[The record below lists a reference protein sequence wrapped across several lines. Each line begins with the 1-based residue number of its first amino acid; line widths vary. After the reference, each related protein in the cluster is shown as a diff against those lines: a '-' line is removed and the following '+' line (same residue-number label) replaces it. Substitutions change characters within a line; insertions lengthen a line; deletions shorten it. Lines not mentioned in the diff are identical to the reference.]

1 MSNLA
6 IALLSM
12 SLLAA
17 TEDGE
22 EPYQPNPIVQCLGS
36 PKSAGLTVLFTNPY
50 YLRGDFDGDGRPDY
64 ALRVR
69 RAGRGTGVLI
79 CGGNGAVF
87 LLGAGLGDKR
97 FSNKEGD
104 NFLAPQWEVATKAD
118 ISALSAF
125 RRNVP
130 HPIPVVK
137 GEAIAMVW
145 EDGIALIYWDGGAF
159 RWAGPKS

>member
-6 IALLSM
+6 IVLLSM

-22 EPYQPNPIVQCLGS
+22 EPYQPVPIVQCLKG
-36 PKSAGLTVLFTNPY
+36 PRSAGLTVLVTNPY

-69 RAGRGTGVLI
+69 RSGSGTGVLI
-79 CGGNGAVF
+79 CGGNGAAF
-87 LLGAGLGDKR
+87 LLGAGLGGKR
-97 FSNKEGD
+97 FSDMEGD
-104 NFLAPQWEVATKAD
+104 KFLAPQWEVATKAD
-118 ISALSAF
+118 VSALKAF
-125 RRNVP
+125 QRNVP
-130 HPIPVVK
+130 HPIPAVK
-137 GEAIAMVW
+137 GESIAMVW
-145 EDGIALIYWDGGAF
+145 EDGIALIYWDGSAF